1 MNSILATVRPNDGKA
16 PYEGAGEPPGASERT
31 VAAVSNAVIEYSIVT
46 TRAGFNKLGKDWD
59 ALFARAGKGAQ
70 AFQTFGWCRHWC
82 DHYYDDDASGASLA
96 IVTGWRDGRLVL
108 VWPLVVSRSAGFVRL
123 WTMGEPATQYCDA
136 LVEAS
141 PDTTKQLR
149 RAWDHVIASVQPDLA
164 WFPRVRDDAVIAPL
178 MQALGGVAVK
188 RAKAPFVDLSDTPD
202 FDTYMSRRSNQARKR
217 RRAQERREEASKI
230 EVDAPE
236 PGAFASQLA
245 AMTVEMKRA
254 QLGERGVISPAFS
267 DGRLEGFFADAA
279 RSGDEASVAQMITLK
294 FRGEY
299 AAANI
304 LVRCKDQM
312 LGHVFTYDPRFAK
325 DSFGSSLLYRS
336 IMLAIEQGCRTLDLL
351 SPADEYKMRHA
362 DGAVDVI
369 SWAVPLTAKGRA
381 YTHVYLERVVPFL
394 KAAVAMT
401 PARLRGLI
409 AQRYYRRGKGV

>member
-1 MNSILATVRPNDGKA
+1 MNSIPATVRPNDGKA
-16 PYEGAGEPPGASERT
+16 PYERAGGPTPAFERT
-31 VAAVSNAVIEYSIVT
+31 LAAVSPAPVAYSVVT
-46 TRAGFNKLGKDWD
+46 TRAGFDKLGKDWD

-108 VWPLVVSRSAGFVRL
+108 VWPLVASRSAGLVRL

-136 LVEAS
+136 LVESS

-149 RAWDHVIASVQPDLA
+149 QAWDRVVATVQPDLA

-178 MQALGGVAVK
+178 MQALGGIAVK
-188 RAKAPFVDLSDTPD
+188 RAQAPFVDLSDTPD
-202 FDTYMSRRSNQARKR
+202 FDTYMSRRSSQARKR
-217 RRAQERREEASKI
+217 RRAQERREEALKI

-236 PGAFASQLA
+236 PGAFASRLA

-254 QLGERGVISPAFS
+254 QLGERGLISPAFS
-267 DGRLEGFFADAA
+267 DGRLGRFFADAA
-279 RSGDEASVAQMITLK
+279 RGGDDASVAQMITLK
-294 FRGEY
+294 YGGEY

-325 DSFGSSLLYRS
+325 ESFGSSLLYRS
-336 IMLAIEQGCRTLDLL
+336 IMLAIAQGCRTLDLL

-369 SWAVPLTAKGRA
+369 SWALPLTAKGRA
-381 YTHVYLERVVPFL
+381 YTHVYLERVVPLL
-394 KAAVAMT
+394 KAAVALM
-401 PARLRGLI
+401 PVRLRSFM
-409 AQRYYRRGKGV
+409 AQRYYQRGKGV